1 MHHSLRVLQ
10 SDRRIMTQ
18 CLGKFQENTKYGY
31 KVLVSQK
38 RMAAA
43 LVMSKNRK
51 KRHAGSATIKPKFV
65 LAVNRTSTTHHPALS
80 TTCIC

>member
-1 MHHSLRVLQ
+1 
-10 SDRRIMTQ
+10 MTE
-18 CLGKFQENTKYGY
+18 LGKYEPNQTPFQENTKYGY

-38 RMAAA
+38 RMAAV